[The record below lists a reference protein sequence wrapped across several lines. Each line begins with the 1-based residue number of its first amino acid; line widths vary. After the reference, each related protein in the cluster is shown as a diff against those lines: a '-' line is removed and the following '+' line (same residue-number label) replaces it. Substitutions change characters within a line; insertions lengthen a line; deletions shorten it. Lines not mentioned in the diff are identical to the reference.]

1 MTSPQNPNKH
11 AQFNSTYII
20 MQFTSVIGCL
30 LVASVRAGVK
40 TAIDGNCNVGKQGML
55 DNDLLPINDEMVGGY
70 DDS

>member
-1 MTSPQNPNKH
+1 
-11 AQFNSTYII
+11 